1 MVLVWSDC
9 TAEAAGLLI
18 GGRTGAGRFQGSSRG
33 RALGNDQE
41 WTAMRLHVTV
51 KSGMAQ
57 SWPPLLD
64 RALGRHLRPMALDEW
79 LQLPEEEQ
87 GDVDKSSMGA

>member
-1 MVLVWSDC
+1 
-9 TAEAAGLLI
+9 
-18 GGRTGAGRFQGSSRG
+18 
-33 RALGNDQE
+33 
-41 WTAMRLHVTV
+41 MRLHVTV